1 MRNGHAL
8 LGTAYGGL
16 RVFDVRASAAPAEV
30 AAVQPSANGDQIVRV
45 RLSVTGCTPCGPP
58 EARTQKADCGCCAS
72 QHPALRPIRSRGR
85 AASTP
90 ASTSRAASATSWW
103 IRSACCGPCW

>member
-1 MRNGHAL
+1 MHPAEAGAVAAGPALDVVVRNGHAL

-45 RLSVTGCTPCGPP
+45 RLSGDRVY
-58 EARTQKADCGCCAS
+58 
-72 QHPALRPIRSRGR
+72 ALRPARGAHAEGR
-85 AASTP
+85 LWVLRFAAPRTEADS
-90 ASTSRAASATSWW
+90 
-103 IRSACCGPCW
+103 